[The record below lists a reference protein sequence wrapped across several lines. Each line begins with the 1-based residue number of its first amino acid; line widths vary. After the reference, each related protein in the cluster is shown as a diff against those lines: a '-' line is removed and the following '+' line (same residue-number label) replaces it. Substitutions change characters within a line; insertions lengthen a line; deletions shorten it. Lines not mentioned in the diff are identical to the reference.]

1 MKSVRE
7 KVIYIYKHIN
17 YPAHEGWLKVGD
29 ETTFES
35 DRTSNQNTAANIP
48 FEVLYKRAAV
58 DIYGQ
63 PFRDYEIHKA
73 LKHAGVK
80 CEKKNTDS
88 GRDSEWFQCDQ
99 EFIEKI
105 IDNRVN
111 CREEFLNYRKEGS
124 GIIPR
129 KEQADAIEQTY
140 NYWSNRA
147 TFPDRKFLWN
157 AKPRFGKTLT
167 SYLFAE
173 QINAQRILIV
183 TNRPGIADSWANDF
197 FDHIEP
203 RNPGKWIFA
212 ASKARDIRDG
222 QGNLIRK
229 LITREDLLK
238 SPDALRKPLIF
249 FISLQDIKGK
259 DGEVNDFKE
268 KNQWIFDV
276 GQKWDLLIIDES
288 HEGVKTTKTK
298 NVLKS
303 LNVDFTLHLSGTPF
317 RAIADG
323 DFNQNQ
329 IYSWSYSDEQKAKK
343 EWDYSKGVNPYEALP
358 QMNIFAYQ
366 LSTLMQDVAKE
377 EEACFDLSEFFKTT
391 GDHFLYEDYVV
402 NWLDMISGYDREHNR
417 RIARAIELP
426 FDTEEKRNNLRHTF
440 WILPGV
446 KACRR
451 LKQLLNEH
459 PVFGPDGDKYQV
471 VLAASDGDDEF
482 GGKDELDDL
491 RRAMTDEPW
500 NTKTITLSCGKLAT
514 GITVKPWTAVLMLY
528 GSGGDGSIARTS
540 ATRYL
545 QAAFRA
551 QNAWEYERN
560 GRKYTKEDCFVFD
573 FMPDRILTTI
583 SQYATELCATSVART
598 VTGKAAI
605 RELLNFLPVV
615 SMDNYGKL
623 RQLDANDVVELPRK
637 LIAKEIVDGGF
648 VASNKLFNVSNI
660 FHASPQVRS
669 ILDKLTAVKKQKLEK
684 TPSEVP
690 EAQVE
695 IDEEGEPVIDPETI
709 INSSHNVL
717 GKKLYSEAQFTEE
730 EQAAIIES
738 AVSETEIPDYITMGM
753 EPEKIDLAKL
763 AAKEAR
769 EDAKKTKKDERKK
782 EEDAYRDKL
791 RGFARC
797 IPMILHAFGS
807 LDMTFDDLE
816 KKISDDDFFELTDIT
831 KDEFRILRQNNFFNE
846 DNCTVAIREF
856 MNREKELSD
865 YFVNDEDEDIFNYI
879 PMQRN
884 NQVFTPKFVVN
895 KMLDALE
902 EQNPNIFKSEKRKFL
917 DPYSKSGLYMAGV
930 VKRLYKNLRPKFT
943 SDHDCVM
950 HILTNQIYAWSPN
963 QILRKA
969 SINTVIGFTRFKRE
983 EYDQKERRILEN
995 HFLNFNPQS
1004 ENNEINLEKVNEH
1017 ISKCWEENMKFD
1029 VIIGNPP
1036 YQQGR
1041 RQIYADFYKMAVD
1054 LAPNYLAFIFPI
1066 GWQKATNTNGLS
1078 QLNNEKYKRDKC
1090 IVRIDNYY
1098 EDGDD
1103 RLFPDVGTGGVNI
1116 VYRDSHYDNGGEI
1129 TKYEY
1134 GKEIGKMIL
1143 PIERS
1148 EMDKPEE
1155 LKELLDIIN
1164 VSKSMEEFG
1173 SARKPYGFCADPLKK
1188 PEIYNIRLLDSKSS
1202 ESDVRL
1208 FGLLP
1213 GEKRGYKYITRS
1225 SIFLDKT
1232 STKYAEC
1239 LKFIDKYKLFVP
1251 KAWGNMSKVAGL
1263 GGAYSNIL
1271 LAKPGDICSETY
1283 IQFGPFNT
1291 ESEARKMSKYFMT
1304 KFFRALLFLGKDSQN
1319 TARDKYQFI
1328 PQPDLS
1334 KPYWSLPVDAI
1345 DEALFNQYGIP
1356 EQNRDFIRK
1365 NIQQRDESNVEIL

>member
-7 KVIYIYKHIN
+7 KVIYVYKHIN

-35 DRTSNQNTAANIP
+35 DRTSNQNSAANIP
-48 FEVLYKRAAV
+48 FEVVYKRAAV

-63 PFRDYEIHKA
+63 TFRDYEIHKA

-88 GRDSEWFQCDQ
+88 GRDSEWFQCDLD
-99 EFIEKI
+99 FIERI
-105 IDNRVN
+105 IDNRIN

-129 KEQADAIEQTY
+129 DEQAEAIRLTY
-140 NYWSNRA
+140 DYWNNRA

-222 QGNLIRK
+222 KGNLIRK

-238 SPDALRKPLIF
+238 SLDALHRPLIF

-276 GQKWDLLIIDES
+276 GQRWDLLIIDES

-303 LNVDFTLHLSGTPF
+303 LKVDFTLYLSGTPF

-323 DFNQNQ
+323 DFTQDQ
-329 IYSWSYSDEQKAKK
+329 IFSWSYSDEQKSKK
-343 EWDYSKGVNPYEALP
+343 EWDYTRGINPYEALP

-366 LSTLMQDVAKE
+366 LSTLMQDIAKE
-377 EEACFDLSEFFKTT
+377 EEACFDLTEFFKIS
-391 GDHFLYEDYVV
+391 GDHFLYEDYVI

-417 RIARAIELP
+417 RITRAIELP

-451 LKQLLNEH
+451 LKLLLNEH
-459 PVFGPDGDKYQV
+459 PVFGANGDNYQV

-500 NTKTITLSCGKLAT
+500 NTKTITLSCGKLTT
-514 GITVKPWTAVLMLY
+514 GITVKPWTAVMMLY
-528 GSGGDGSIARTS
+528 GSGGEGSIARTS

-560 GRKYTKEDCFVFD
+560 GKNYTKEDCYVFD

-583 SQYATELCATSVART
+583 SQYATELCATSVSRT

-648 VASNKLFNVSNI
+648 VTSNKLFNVSNI

-684 TPSEVP
+684 SPSEVP

-695 IDEEGEPVIDPETI
+695 IDDEGEPIIDPETI

-717 GKKLYSEAQFTEE
+717 GKKVYSEAQFTEE
-730 EQAAIIES
+730 EQEAIIEA
-738 AVSETEIPDYITMGM
+738 AVHESDIPDYVTMGM

-763 AAKEAR
+763 AVKEAR
-769 EDAKKTKKDERKK
+769 EEAKKTKKDERKK

-865 YFVNDEDEDIFNYI
+865 YFANDEDKDIFNYI

-884 NQVFTPKFVVN
+884 NQVFTPKYVVN

-930 VKRLYKNLRPKFT
+930 VKRLYKNLRPHFN
-943 SDHDCVM
+943 SDHDCMM
-950 HILTNQIYAWSPN
+950 HILNNQIYAWSPS

-969 SINTVIGFTRFKRE
+969 SINTVIGFTRFRRD
-983 EYDQKERRILEN
+983 EYDQKERRELEN
-995 HFLNFNPQS
+995 HFLNYNPQS
-1004 ENNEINLEKVNEH
+1004 ENNEINIENVKEH
-1017 ISKCWEENMKFD
+1017 IEKCWEENMKFD

-1036 YQQGR
+1036 YQSSTSGNKMSR
-1041 RQIYADFYKMAVD
+1041 SIYQEFVKTAINLQPQYLSIIMPARWMGGETGPYNELSGFCELMKSKNNIRSFYDYPNSQDVFSGVD
-1054 LAPNYLAFIFPI
+1054 IKGGVCYFVMDQFYNDEKLKYVLYE
-1066 GWQKATNTNGLS
+1066 NGES
-1078 QLNNEKYKRDKC
+1078 RESTRSFNNKINNEIIIRFPELDSIVNKIDYSNDSVRSIVSPWNPFGFISDLFTKNNEGVERISEKRMA
-1090 IVRIDNYY
+1090 
-1098 EDGDD
+1098 EDDWEVLGLIKNK
-1103 RLFPDVGTGGVNI
+1103 RVTRYIP
-1116 VYRDSHYDNGGEI
+1116 YDA
-1129 TKYEY
+1129 
-1134 GKEIGKMIL
+1134 
-1143 PIERS
+1143 
-1148 EMDKPEE
+1148 
-1155 LKELLDIIN
+1155 LKT
-1164 VSKSMEEFG
+1164 
-1173 SARKPYGFCADPLKK
+1173 RYLKK
-1188 PEIYNIRLLDSKSS
+1188 AKSWKVLVPRANGSGAFGEVFSTPVLGTPVLICTDTFLQVGSYKTKS
-1202 ESDVRL
+1202 E
-1208 FGLLP
+1208 
-1213 GEKRGYKYITRS
+1213 
-1225 SIFLDKT
+1225 
-1232 STKYAEC
+1232 AEAC
-1239 LKFIDKYKLFVP
+1239 LKYVK
-1251 KAWGNMSKVAGL
+1251 
-1263 GGAYSNIL
+1263 
-1271 LAKPGDICSETY
+1271 
-1283 IQFGPFNT
+1283 
-1291 ESEARKMSKYFMT
+1291 T
-1304 KFFRALLFLGKDSQN
+1304 KFFRAMVGVKKIAVFNYRDAFQFVPMQDFTEASDIDWSKSVAEIDRQLYKKYNLTQN
-1319 TARDKYQFI
+1319 EINFI
-1328 PQPDLS
+1328 ET
-1334 KPYWSLPVDAI
+1334 KVK
-1345 DEALFNQYGIP
+1345 EM
-1356 EQNRDFIRK
+1356 E
-1365 NIQQRDESNVEIL
+1365 